1 MDVKKLN
8 TTSMAYIGD
17 AVYEVYVRAHVMQKD
32 AAHADALHKRAVAFV
47 RAEGQASVIKQ
58 LMKEREAAVKAAE
71 QAAAS
76 DFTVEQGLHAA
87 DEISEAEAFLLTAEE
102 AALVRRARNRK
113 SATKPKNAD
122 PVTYKWA
129 TAFEALAGWLYLT
142 EQTERLDLFA
152 ETAIAYI
159 ENRMRQK

>member
-58 LMKEREAAVKAAE
+58 LMKERETAVKA
-71 QAAAS
+71 S
-76 DFTVEQGLHAA
+76 EQGLRAA

>member
-32 AAHADALHKRAVAFV
+32 AAHTDALHKRAVAFV

-58 LMKEREAAVKAAE
+58 LMKERETAVKA
-71 QAAAS
+71 S
-76 DFTVEQGLHAA
+76 EQGLRAA
-87 DEISEAEAFLLTAEE
+87 DEISAAGAFLLTAEE

-142 EQTERLDLFA
+142 EQTKRLDLFA

>member
-1 MDVKKLN
+1 M
-8 TTSMAYIGD
+8 
-17 AVYEVYVRAHVMQKD
+17 
-32 AAHADALHKRAVAFV
+32 

-58 LMKEREAAVKAAE
+58 LMKERETAVKA
-71 QAAAS
+71 S
-76 DFTVEQGLHAA
+76 EQGLRAA
-87 DEISEAEAFLLTAEE
+87 DETSETEAFLLTAEE

>member
-58 LMKEREAAVKAAE
+58 LMKERETAVKA
-71 QAAAS
+71 S
-76 DFTVEQGLHAA
+76 EQGLRAA
-87 DEISEAEAFLLTAEE
+87 DETSAAEAFLLTAEE